1 MKKILLSAAA
11 LIMGIANVSAQET
24 TTVPYILSAV
34 GDNTYAVT
42 MTQEEI
48 TANYDTQ
55 WVKEYAWD
63 MGVALPAGT
72 VMFENDDLV
81 IKAAVEKTPVY
92 TKNGK
97 ITQIKEEFPSYTGY
111 INAGS
116 TLGQNNWADDVQ
128 IQDIADAK
136 ANNQGIV
143 SVTPKKAGTLSFG
156 AYAGDNSREIGIYQL
171 ATDEEKD
178 NDNFGSM
185 IAKNNFRNDGE
196 NGTVKNAPAYVE
208 AEVAPGHDFALL
220 AGGSKNLCV
229 HQIKF
234 VPSSSDGINTV
245 NKSEAKTVVG
255 VYTIAGAQVNG
266 MQNGVNIVK
275 YSDGSSVKVIK

>member
-11 LIMGIANVSAQET
+11 LIMAAANVSAQE

-42 MTQEEI
+42 MTNEEI
-48 TANYDTQ
+48 QAAYDAQ
-55 WVKEYAWD
+55 WIADAWN
-63 MGVALPAGT
+63 MGAALPAGT
-72 VMFENDDLV
+72 VMYENDDLV
-81 IKAAVEKTPVY
+81 IKAAVDKTPVY
-92 TKNGK
+92 TSGGK
-97 ITQIKEEFPSYTGY
+97 ISNIKTDFPSYTGY
-111 INAGS
+111 VNAGS
-116 TLGQNNWADDVQ
+116 TLGQNNWADDVT
-128 IQDIADAK
+128 IQDIADVK

-143 SVTPKKAGTLSFG
+143 SVTPKKAGVLSFG
-156 AYAGDNSREIGIYQL
+156 VYAGDNSREIGIYQL

-208 AEVAPGHDFALL
+208 ASIAPGHDYALI
-220 AGGSKNLCV
+220 AGGNKNLCM

-234 VPSSSDGINTV
+234 VPSGADGINTV
-245 NKSEAKTVVG
+245 DNASAKTVVS
-255 VYTIAGAQVNG
+255 VYTVAGAQVNG
-266 MQNGVNIVK
+266 MQKGINIVK
-275 YSDGSSVKVIK
+275 YSDGTSAKVIK